1 MTGAGLL
8 TERVHL
14 QRKAMSAED
23 EGGHAVVYTP
33 IATVWARVRPL
44 TVRQSFAEDAR
55 GQLASHA
62 VVLRFRTD
70 LRPGDRFVWRDT
82 VLDIEAVA
90 DLDGRRAYVSCQC
103 STKTVSA

>member
-1 MTGAGLL
+1 ML
-8 TERVHL
+8 TERVQV
-14 QRKAMSAED
+14 QRKTMTAED
-23 EGGHAVVYTP
+23 EGGHLVTYAP

-44 TVRQSFAEDAR
+44 GVRQSFAEDAR
-55 GQLASHA
+55 GQAVSHA

-70 LRPGDRFVWRDT
+70 LRPGDRIAWREA

-103 STKTVSA
+103 STRTVSA

>member
-8 TERVHL
+8 TERVQL
-14 QRKAMSAED
+14 LRKTMTAED
-23 EGGHAVVYTP
+23 EGGHLVTYAS

-44 TVRQSFAEDAR
+44 AARQSFAEDAR
-55 GQLASHA
+55 GQAVSHA

-70 LRPGDRFVWRDT
+70 LRPGDRIAWRDAA
-82 VLDIEAVA
+82 LDIEAVA

-103 STKTVSA
+103 STRTVSA